1 MIEFTK
7 TVMPVQPGPIL
18 TDMFALISLE
28 ERAQVVEYRRVIE
41 K

>member
-7 TVMPVQPGPIL
+7 TVTPVQSGPIP

-28 ERAQVVEYRRVIE
+28 ERAQVAEYRRVI
-41 K
+41 